1 MPRKNIAP
9 MIAALLGSSM
19 LAGPA
24 LGQAQSAPQAAATG
38 NEAIGDIIV
47 TAQKREETLQ
57 NVPISVQA
65 LGTQKLEQMN
75 VSNFNDYTKLLPS
88 VAFQTATPGTATVY
102 IRGVASGG
110 DGNHSGSLPSV
121 GFYLDEQPITTIGG
135 TLDVHIYDIARIEAL
150 SGPQG
155 TLYGASSE
163 AGTVRIITN
172 KPSTAGFE
180 GGFDVEGNTVR
191 KGGQGGKV
199 EGFVNV
205 PLTERI
211 AVRAVGFYEHDAGY
225 IDNIPGS
232 RTFIDGGDPNAPTF
246 TRNGLTVNN
255 AGLVK
260 KDYNDVDTYGGR
272 LALGIDLSDDWT
284 ATASVFGQHQKSH
297 GSFGYDPSLGDLKVQ
312 RFFPEFNTDKWYQ
325 AALTVQGKIGSWDLT
340 YAGAYMDRRRRSSSD
355 YTDYAEA
362 YDSLYGNYELFN
374 DDGSSA
380 GFLHGL
386 KEVFYYQDN
395 AGNTILPL
403 QHIDGSDHFKRISQE
418 LRVSSP
424 AEEPFRI
431 VGGIFYQRQSNLIHQ
446 DYKIDNLGAAVS
458 VNGLPGTLWLTQQ
471 KRVDR
476 DYAIFGEASWDIT
489 PRLTLTGGVRGY
501 KFDNTLVGFFGFGR
515 NPAADDPTGVNGDPR
530 AFTASPFNAAASSRT
545 GVAGCYTTDGRT
557 LREVINN
564 STDAVKLL
572 PALVAG
578 GPCTNLADFRN
589 GKLVPKRTKD
599 DGFLYRANLNWKPA
613 DGKLLYATWSKGFRP
628 GGINRRGTIPPY
640 APDFLINYEVG
651 FKTTWGN
658 TLRWNGAFFWQD
670 WKKFQFS
677 FLGQNSFTEIH
688 NGPNARIK
696 GIETD
701 FAWNPVTGLTLSGS
715 AAYTDGK
722 IRKNLCLFDDP
733 TFACTAP
740 GPGGETNRISSPKGT
755 RLPVTPRFK
764 MSGTGRYE
772 IPTNVD
778 FKPYVQ
784 ATVTHSSSAS
794 SDIRQSVN
802 GPNGFI
808 FNPALQLGRLPAWT
822 TADFAIGAK
831 WKQFTAEAFI
841 QNAFDERAQITRFVQ
856 CGSCYPA
863 AGSFAGFG
871 RDYAVVQTPRT
882 IGIRAGYRF

>member
-1 MPRKNIAP
+1 

-24 LGQAQSAPQAAATG
+24 LGQTQPAPQAAATG

-225 IDNIPGS
+225 IDNV
-232 RTFIDGGDPNAPTF
+232 AA
-246 TRNGLTVNN
+246 TRNFIGGLSINN
-255 AGLVK
+255 ARLVK
-260 KDYNDVDTYGGR
+260 KDINDVDTYGGR

-284 ATASVFGQHQKSH
+284 ATASVFGQEQKSH
-297 GSFGYDPSLGDLKVQ
+297 GSFGYDASIGDLKVA
-312 RFFPEFNTDKWYQ
+312 RFFPEFNKDKWYQ

-340 YAGAYMDRRRRSSSD
+340 YAGAYMDRRRHSASD

-362 YDSLYGNYELFN
+362 YDALYADYGGL
-374 DDGSSA
+374 A
-380 GFLHGL
+380 GY
-386 KEVFYYQDN
+386 FYYQDN
-395 AGNTILPL
+395 AGNNVVPV
-403 QHIDGSDHFKRISQE
+403 QHIIGSDHFKRISQE

-424 AEEPFRI
+424 AEEPFRV

-446 DYKIDNLGAAVS
+446 DYQIDKLGAAVS

-489 PRLTLTGGVRGY
+489 PRLTLTGGLRGY
-501 KFDNTLVGFFGFGR
+501 KFDNTLIGFFGFGR
-515 NPAADDPTGVNGDPR
+515 NPASAFSAGEGADTRP
-530 AFTASPFNAAASSRT
+530 FTATPFNAAGSSRT
-545 GVAGCYTTDGRT
+545 GVAGCYTTTGKT
-557 LREVINN
+557 LRNALAAGE
-564 STDAVKLL
+564 TPTLL
-572 PALVAG
+572 PAAVAG
-578 GPCTNLADFRN
+578 GPCTDLADVVN

-599 DGFLYRANLNWKPA
+599 DGFLYRVNLNWKPA

-628 GGINRRGTIPPY
+628 GGINRRATIAPY

-733 TFACTAP
+733 TFACTQP
-740 GPGGETNRISSPKGT
+740 GPGGEDNRISSPKGT

-764 MSGTGRYE
+764 MSATGRYE
-772 IPTNVD
+772 FQAAPDV
-778 FKPYVQ
+778 KPYLQ
-784 ATVTHSSSAS
+784 ATVTHSSSAA
-794 SDIRQSVN
+794 SDIRESVN
-802 GPNGFI
+802 GSAGVI
-808 FNPALQLGRLPAWT
+808 FNPRLQLGNLPAWT
-822 TADFAIGAK
+822 TADFAVGVK

-863 AGSFAGFG
+863 AGGFPGFG
-871 RDYAVVQTPRT
+871 RAYAVVQTPRT

>member
-1 MPRKNIAP
+1 MRRKTWTPLVI
-9 MIAALLGSSM
+9 ALLGSSA
-19 LAGPA
+19 LAVPA
-24 LGQAQSAPQAAATG
+24 IAQDQAPPPQAATSG

-47 TAQKREETLQ
+47 TAQKREESLQ

-75 VSNFNDYTKLLPS
+75 ITDFNDYTKLLPS
-88 VAFQTATPGTATVY
+88 VAFQVATPGTATVY

-191 KGGQGGKV
+191 KGGQGGVV

-205 PLTERI
+205 PLNESI
-211 AVRAVGFYEHDAGY
+211 AVRAVGFYQHDAGY
-225 IDNIPGS
+225 IDNIAG
-232 RTFIDGGDPNAPTF
+232 
-246 TRNGLTVNN
+246 TRNFLGGLSISNP
-255 AGLVK
+255 GFVK
-260 KDYNDVDTYGGR
+260 KNYNDVDTYGGR

-284 ATASVFGQHQKSH
+284 ATASVFGQEQKSH
-297 GSFGYDPSLGDLKVQ
+297 GSFGYDTSLGDLKVQ
-312 RFFPEFNTDKWYQ
+312 RFFPEFNKDRWVQ
-325 AALTVQGKIGSWDLT
+325 AALTVQGKIGNWDLT
-340 YAGAYMDRRRRSSSD
+340 YAGAYMDRKRNSSSD

-362 YDSLYGNYELFN
+362 YDALYANY
-374 DDGSSA
+374 GGQA
-380 GFLHGL
+380 GY
-386 KEVFYYQDN
+386 FYYQDN

-403 QHIDGSDHFKRISQE
+403 QHIDGSDHFKRVSQE
-418 LRVSSP
+418 LRIASP
-424 AEEPFRI
+424 SENPFRV
-431 VGGIFYQRQSNLIHQ
+431 VGGVFYQRQSNLIHQ
-446 DYKIDNLGAAVS
+446 DYKIDNLGAQVS

-489 PRLTLTGGVRGY
+489 PTLTLTGGLRGY
-501 KFDNTLVGFFGFGR
+501 KFDNTLIGFFGFGR
-515 NPAADDPTGVNGDPR
+515 NPGVDPDDGR
-530 AFTASPFNAAASSRT
+530 AFTASPFNGAGSSRT
-545 GVAGCYTTDGRT
+545 GVAACYTTDGRT
-557 LREVINN
+557 LRQVING
-564 STDAVKLL
+564 STDTVKLL
-572 PALVAG
+572 PAAVAG
-578 GPCTNLADFRN
+578 GPCTNLADFKN

-599 DGFLYRANLNWKPA
+599 DGVLYRVNLNWKPA
-613 DGKLLYATWSKGFRP
+613 EGKLLYATWSKGFRP
-628 GGINRRGTIPPY
+628 GGINRRATIPPY
-640 APDFLINYEVG
+640 APDFLVNYEVG
-651 FKTTWGN
+651 FKTTWNN
-658 TLRWNGAFFWQD
+658 TFRWNGAFFWQD

-740 GPGGETNRISSPKGT
+740 GPGGEDNRVSSAKGT
-755 RLPVTPRFK
+755 RLPITPKFK
-764 MSGTGRYE
+764 FSATGRYE
-772 IPTNVD
+772 FEAGPDV
-778 FKPYVQ
+778 KPYLQ
-784 ATVTHSSSAS
+784 ATVTHASSAA
-794 SDIRQSVN
+794 SDIRQSIDGSGSIDLNVPP
-802 GPNGFI
+802 GVTGVR
-808 FNPALQLGRLPAWT
+808 FNAAAQQGRLPAWT
-822 TADFAIGAK
+822 TADFALGAK
-831 WKQFTAEAFI
+831 WGKITTELFV
-841 QNAFDERAQITRFVQ
+841 QNAFDERAQISRFVQ

-863 AGSFAGFG
+863 AGGFGGFG
-871 RDYAVVQTPRT
+871 RSYAVVQTPRT

>member
-1 MPRKNIAP
+1 M
-9 MIAALLGSSM
+9 AALLGSSM
-19 LAGPA
+19 LAAPA
-24 LGQAQSAPQAAATG
+24 LGQDQATPQATPQAATGG

-47 TAQKREETLQ
+47 TAQKREESLQ

-75 VSNFNDYTKLLPS
+75 ISNFNDYTRLLPS
-88 VAFQTATPGTATVY
+88 VAFQTSIPGTATVY

-172 KPSTAGFE
+172 KPTTAGFE
-180 GGFDVEGNTVR
+180 GGFDVEGNTVH
-191 KGGQGGKV
+191 KGGQGGKI

-205 PLTERI
+205 PLSETV
-211 AVRAVGFYEHDAGY
+211 AVRAVGFYQHDAGY
-225 IDNIPGS
+225 IDNIPGT
-232 RTFIDGGDPNAPTF
+232 RTFIKGSNPDGSINP
-246 TRNGLTVNN
+246 NGLSISNSN
-255 AGLVK
+255 LVK

-272 LALGIDLSDDWT
+272 IALGIDLSDDWT
-284 ATASVFGQHQKSH
+284 TTLSIFGQDQKAN
-297 GSFGYDPSLGDLKVQ
+297 GSFGYDQSLGDLKVQ
-312 RFFPEFNTDKWYQ
+312 RFFPEFNKDKWIQ
-325 AALTVQGKIGSWDLT
+325 AALTVQGKIGNWDLT
-340 YAGAYMDRRRRSSSD
+340 YAGAYLDRKRNSSSD

-362 YDSLYGNYELFN
+362 YDQLYANYDLGDGN
-374 DDGSSA
+374 
-380 GFLHGL
+380 FLHGL
-386 KEVFYYQDN
+386 SEVFYYQDN

-424 AEEPFRI
+424 AENPFRI
-431 VGGIFYQRQSNLIHQ
+431 VGGLFYQRQSNMIHQ
-446 DYKIDNLGAAVS
+446 DYKIDNLGAQVS

-476 DYAIFGEASWDIT
+476 DYAIFGEASWDILPT
-489 PRLTLTGGVRGY
+489 VTLTGGLRGY
-501 KFDNTLVGFFGFGR
+501 KFDNTLGGFFGFGR
-515 NPAADDPTGVNGDPR
+515 NPAADPDDGRP
-530 AFTASPFNAAASSRT
+530 FTATPFNAAASSRT

-564 STDAVKLL
+564 SSDPVTLL
-572 PALVAG
+572 PPITRG
-578 GPCTNLADFRN
+578 SPCTNLADFKN
-589 GKLVPKRTKD
+589 GTLVPKRTKD
-599 DGFLYRANLNWKPA
+599 TGFLYRANVTWKPA
-613 DGKLLYATWSKGFRP
+613 EDKLFYATWSKGFRP
-628 GGINRRGTIPPY
+628 GGINRRGTLPPY
-640 APDFLINYEVG
+640 APDFLVNYEVG
-651 FKTTWGN
+651 FKTTWN
-658 TLRWNGAFFWQD
+658 NVFRWNGAFFWQD
-670 WKKFQFS
+670 WKHFQFS

-701 FAWNPVTGLTLSGS
+701 FAWNPVAGLTLSGS
-715 AAYTDGK
+715 GAYTDGK
-722 IRKNLCLFDDP
+722 IRRNLCLFDDP
-733 TFACTAP
+733 TFTCTTP
-740 GPGGETNRISSPKGT
+740 GPGGEANRVSSPKGT
-755 RLPVTPRFK
+755 RLPITPRFK
-764 MSGTGRYE
+764 FSATGRYE
-772 IPTNVD
+772 FQAGTDV
-778 FKPYVQ
+778 KPYFQ
-784 ATVTHSSSAS
+784 ATVTHSSSAA
-794 SDIRQSVN
+794 SDIRQSVD

-831 WKQFTAEAFI
+831 WQHFTTELFV

-856 CGSCYPA
+856 CGSCYPSA
-863 AGSFAGFG
+863 DGFQG
-871 RDYAVVQTPRT
+871 FSRSYAVVQTPRT

>member
-1 MPRKNIAP
+1 MRRKTWTPLVI
-9 MIAALLGSSM
+9 ALLGSSA
-19 LAGPA
+19 LAVPA
-24 LGQAQSAPQAAATG
+24 IAQDQAPPPQAAASG

-47 TAQKREETLQ
+47 TAQKREESLQ

-75 VSNFNDYTKLLPS
+75 ISDFNDYTKLLPS

-180 GGFDVEGNTVR
+180 GGFDIEGNTVR
-191 KGGQGGKV
+191 KGGQGGV
-199 EGFVNV
+199 IEGFINA
-205 PLTERI
+205 PLNDTI
-211 AVRAVGFYEHDAGY
+211 AVRAVGFYQHDAGY
-225 IDNIPGS
+225 IDNIAGT
-232 RTFIDGGDPNAPTF
+232 RTFLGGLSVSNP
-246 TRNGLTVNN
+246 
-255 AGLVK
+255 GLVK
-260 KDYNDVDTYGGR
+260 KNYNDVDTYGGR

-284 ATASVFGQHQKSH
+284 ATASVFGQEQKSH
-297 GSFGYDPSLGDLKVQ
+297 GSFGYDTSLGDLKVQ
-312 RFFPEFNTDKWYQ
+312 RFFPEFNKDRWVQ
-325 AALTVQGKIGSWDLT
+325 AALTVQGKIGNWDLT
-340 YAGAYMDRRRRSSSD
+340 YAGAYMDRKRNSSSD

-362 YDSLYGNYELFN
+362 YDALYADYGGL
-374 DDGSSA
+374 A
-380 GFLHGL
+380 GY
-386 KEVFYYQDN
+386 FYYQDN

-403 QHIDGSDHFKRISQE
+403 QHIDGSDHFRRISQE
-418 LRVSSP
+418 LRISSP

-431 VGGIFYQRQSNLIHQ
+431 VGGVFYQRQSNLIHQ
-446 DYKIDNLGAAVS
+446 DYKIDNLGADVS

-471 KRVDR
+471 RRVDR
-476 DYAIFGEASWDIT
+476 DYALFGEASWDIT
-489 PRLTLTGGVRGY
+489 PTLTLTGGLRGY
-501 KFDNTLVGFFGFGR
+501 KFDNTLIGFFGFGR
-515 NPAADDPTGVNGDPR
+515 NPGTDPDDGRPFSAT
-530 AFTASPFNAAASSRT
+530 PFNAAGSSRT
-545 GVAGCYTTDGRT
+545 GVAACYTTDGRT
-557 LREVINN
+557 LRQVING
-564 STDAVKLL
+564 STDRVSLL
-572 PALVAG
+572 PAAVPG
-578 GPCTNLADFRN
+578 GPCTNLADYKD

-599 DGFLYRANLNWKPA
+599 TGVLYRLNLNWKPA
-613 DGKLLYATWSKGFRP
+613 EGKLLYATWSKGFRP
-628 GGINRRGTIPPY
+628 GGINRRATIPPY
-640 APDFLINYEVG
+640 APDFLVNYEVG
-651 FKTTWGN
+651 FKTTWNN
-658 TLRWNGAFFWQD
+658 TFRWNGAFFWQD

-733 TFACTAP
+733 TFACTQP
-740 GPGGETNRISSPKGT
+740 GPGGEANRISSPKGT
-755 RLPVTPRFK
+755 RLPVTPKFK
-764 MSGTGRYE
+764 FSATGRYE
-772 IPTNVD
+772 FEAGPDV
-778 FKPYVQ
+778 KPYVQ
-784 ATVTHSSSAS
+784 GTVTHSSSAA

-802 GPNGFI
+802 GPAGAI
-808 FNPALQLGRLPAWT
+808 FNPALQLGRLPSWT
-822 TADFAIGAK
+822 TADFALGAK
-831 WKQFTAEAFI
+831 WGKITTELFV

-856 CGSCYPA
+856 CGGCYPA
-863 AGSFAGFG
+863 VGGLSGFG
-871 RDYAVVQTPRT
+871 RAYAVVQTPRT
-882 IGIRAGYRF
+882 IGLRAGYRF

>member
-1 MPRKNIAP
+1 VVRRKNLAP
-9 MIAALLGSSM
+9 VMAALLGSSM

-24 LGQAQSAPQAAATG
+24 IGQDQQPSQQTATG

-65 LGTQKLEQMN
+65 LGTQKLEQLN
-75 VSNFNDYTKLLPS
+75 VSDFNDYTRLLPS

-150 SGPQG
+150 AGPQG

-180 GGFDVEGNTVR
+180 GGIDVEGNTVH

-205 PLTERI
+205 PLNDKM
-211 AVRAVGFYEHDAGY
+211 AVRVVGWYQHDAGY
-225 IDNIPGS
+225 IDNIPGT
-232 RTFIDGGDPNAPTF
+232 RTFIAGGDPDAPVF
-246 TRNGLTVNN
+246 NPNGLSFNNN
-255 AGLVK
+255 AIAK
-260 KDYNDVDTYGGR
+260 KDFNDVDTYGGR
-272 LALGIDLSDDWT
+272 AALGIDLSDDWT
-284 ATASVFGQHQKSH
+284 ATVGIMGQDQKSH
-297 GSFGYDPSLGDLKVQ
+297 GSFGSDERLGDLQAQ
-312 RFFPEFNTDKWYQ
+312 RFFPEFNHDRWYQ
-325 AALTVQGKIGSWDLT
+325 AALTIQGKIGSWDLT
-340 YAGAYMDRRRRSSSD
+340 YAGAYMDRKRNSQSD

-362 YDSLYGNYELFN
+362 YDALYANYALTDDAGNITGY
-374 DDGSSA
+374 
-380 GFLHGL
+380 LHGL
-386 KEVFYYQDN
+386 REVFYYQDN
-395 AGNTILPL
+395 AGNPILPV
-403 QHIDGSDHFKRISQE
+403 QHIVGSDHFKRVSQE
-418 LRVSSP
+418 LRFASP
-424 AEEPFRI
+424 SEEPFRV

-446 DYKIDNLGAAVS
+446 DYQVTGLGSAVS

-489 PRLTLTGGVRGY
+489 PRLTLTGGLRGY
-501 KFDNTLVGFFGFGR
+501 KFDNTLIGFFGFGR
-515 NPAADDPTGVNGDPR
+515 NPAADPADGRP
-530 AFTASPFNAAASSRT
+530 FTASPFNAAASSRT

-557 LREVINN
+557 LRDVINN
-564 STDAVKLL
+564 STDRVTLL
-572 PALVAG
+572 PAAVPG

-599 DGFLYRANLNWKPA
+599 DGFIYRLNFNWKPA

-640 APDFLINYEVG
+640 APDFLINYELG
-651 FKTTWGN
+651 WKTTWGN

-670 WKKFQFS
+670 WKRFQFS
-677 FLGQNSFTEIH
+677 FLGANSFTEIH

-696 GIETD
+696 GVETD
-701 FAWNPVTGLTLSGS
+701 FTWNPVHGLTLSGS
-715 AAYTDGK
+715 AAYTDAK
-722 IRKNLCLFDDP
+722 TRQNLCLQDDP
-733 TFACTAP
+733 TFVCAAP
-740 GPGGETNRISSPKGT
+740 NAISAPKGT
-755 RLPVTPRFK
+755 RLPITPRFK
-764 MSGTGRYE
+764 FNGSARYQFDAG
-772 IPTNVD
+772 PD
-778 FKPYVQ
+778 LRPYVQ
-784 ATVTHSSSAS
+784 AVVSHSSSAA
-794 SDIRQSVN
+794 SDIRFLDSSGN
-802 GPNGFI
+802 
-808 FNPALQLGRLPAWT
+808 NPRVQQGNLPAWT
-822 TADFAIGAK
+822 TADFAVGAEWRK
-831 WKQFTAEAFI
+831 FTAEVFI

-856 CGSCYPA
+856 CGQCLPPA
-863 AGSFAGFG
+863 G
-871 RDYAVVQTPRT
+871 RAYAVVQTPRT
-882 IGIRAGYRF
+882 IGVRAGYRF